1 MARAVHAVR
10 TVAPPVV
17 TFLVAR
23 AVVVAASVHAHKGF
37 PGAADLS
44 RADSFNYLS
53 VAAHG
58 YILHHCPPH
67 CVAGISLPWNG
78 NSGWFPLYPLVLAPF
93 AHLHVGEAAGAVVA
107 ALCQLAT
114 LAILWFAFVRGCPRA
129 KAVALMGLAAVFPGA
144 VYLSAV
150 FPLSML
156 TMLFLAGLWFVRRD
170 NGRRVA
176 ATAFLAT
183 LTYPLGALY
192 APAVFVATR
201 RRAPGATLAVL
212 ATAGALGV
220 FALAQRLMTGHWD
233 AYRLTEIGRVGLVNP
248 IRPLLS
254 AKASTLSYLHDPT
267 LWSAIPAVQTTL
279 VLVIVAAAVAGAA
292 LSWETVFT
300 RVVLTLV
307 LLCWAEPLILG
318 GGIALYRTEV
328 VLLPAVILLRRI
340 PAPVVTAFV
349 VLAAPIAYWISVL
362 YFRAQLN

>member
-1 MARAVHAVR
+1 VARVLHAAR
-10 TVAPPVV
+10 TLAPPLV

-53 VAAHG
+53 LAAHG

-114 LAILWFAFVRGCPRA
+114 FAILWFGFVRGCPHG
-129 KAVALMGLAAVFPGA
+129 KAVALMALAAVFPGA

-150 FPLSML
+150 FPHSML
-156 TMLFLAGLWFVRRD
+156 TMLLLAGLWFVRRE
-170 NGRRVA
+170 NGRGVA
-176 ATAFLAT
+176 GTAFLAT
-183 LTYPLGALY
+183 LTYPLGALFG
-192 APAVFVATR
+192 PAVFVGTR
-201 RRAPGATLAVL
+201 RMAGATAAVL
-212 ATAGALGV
+212 ATVGALGLFV
-220 FALAQRLMTGHWD
+220 VAQWSMTGHWD
-233 AYRLTEIGRVGLVNP
+233 AYRLTEIGRVGLGNP
-248 IRPLLS
+248 LRPLLS
-254 AKASTLSYLHDPT
+254 AKASTLSFLHQPT
-267 LWSAIPAVQTTL
+267 LWSAVPALQTTL
-279 VLVIVAAAVAGAA
+279 VLLIVAAAVVGAV
-292 LSWETVFT
+292 LSWQSVWA
-300 RVVLTLV
+300 RVALTLV

-328 VLLPAVILLRRI
+328 VLLPAVVLLRRV
-340 PAPVVTAFV
+340 PAPVVAAFAV
-349 VLAAPIAYWISVL
+349 VAAPIAYWLAVM